1 MQLKKQ
7 TTISRLQLTL
17 EDYQDARPGTDIHDA
32 VEFEIEQ
39 ADKRTHNYV
48 SAVCRFDDVEK
59 AIYQE
64 PVNDQLVKVTLGLIG
79 SSVPGAGENISLE
92 EVQDYSSKAVN
103 FITTDAKAISEWLV
117 KSLDHLDVR
126 AEEYVAKTTEFEKRL
141 AALSKTKTDGVFTY
155 RSIVRN
161 LTVDGKIQPDKLAV
175 ELDKFLTKI
184 QSIFDFSA
192 GSDFKSVLRHLQ
204 GFELSQGDTD
214 TVQGVF
220 KASRAFYK
228 AFLPSR
234 QNKEIYDLA
243 MREGRELWM
252 DKTIYLGG
260 KVFYAYTPT
269 DLSDTPGFLWSG
281 FVRTTKADLD
291 LKTEI
296 PYLSK
301 AQCQAVSKVLRRHA
315 GGLIKAK
322 KHQEV
327 VQELLQ
333 TLESLKQKYAKAKR
347 KKDTDARPLILM
359 MNLVV
364 SHLYGI
370 QIKAI
375 NQAEGTYKAALK
387 YIEKSLN
394 ELEDSQA
401 VKPESKP

>member
-1 MQLKKQ
+1 MRLRKQ
-7 TTISRLQLTL
+7 TSGLQLSL
-17 EDYQDARPGTDIHDA
+17 ENYQAEHPGNDVHDA
-32 VEFEIEQ
+32 LEYQLAQTENR
-39 ADKRTHNYV
+39 AHNHITAV
-48 SAVCRFDDVEK
+48 SNFDD
-59 AIYQE
+59 AQQII
-64 PVNDQLVKVTLGLIG
+64 VNQTPNPELLKTTLALIG
-79 SSVPGAGENISLE
+79 SKVSGSGENISLE

-103 FITTDAKAISEWLV
+103 FILADAKAISEWLV
-117 KSLDHLDVR
+117 KSLDHLDQR
-126 AEEYVAKTTEFEKRL
+126 AEEYVTKAEEFEKRL
-141 AALSKTKTDGVFTY
+141 SALSVTKTNGVFTY

-161 LTVDGKIQPDKLAV
+161 LTVDGKIQPAVLAV
-175 ELDKFLTKI
+175 ELDKFLVKI
-184 QSIFDFSA
+184 QSIFDYSA
-192 GSDFKSVLRHLQ
+192 GNDFKTLLKHLQ
-204 GFELSQGDTD
+204 GFEMSQGNPDMLPD
-214 TVQGVF
+214 VF

-234 QNKEIYDLA
+234 QNKEIHDLA

-252 DKTIYLGG
+252 DKTVYLGG

-269 DLSDTPGFLWSG
+269 DLSETPGFLWSG

-296 PYLSK
+296 PYLTK
-301 AQCQAVSKVLRRHA
+301 AQCVAVSKTLRRHA

-322 KHQEV
+322 QHRV
-327 VQELLQ
+327 VVEELLAIIER
-333 TLESLKQKYAKAKR
+333 LRQKYTQAKR
-347 KKDTDARPLILM
+347 KKDVDARTYILL